1 MWLLFFCKRE
11 YLIKFGGYA
20 YAIGADLKINGLR
33 FGIKK

>member
-1 MWLLFFCKRE
+1 MWLLFFCKIE
-11 YLIKFGGYA
+11 YLIKLGGDV